1 MSQYEITKHTQKLPH
16 KQSFEVM
23 LSCRIS
29 DEKLEELTREISREY
44 RIADEKMFFHWW
56 NPSQNRAKEVCW
68 ANSSW
73 DGTYEF
79 GTNLMT
85 QEEFLNSKELRP
97 LRENN
102 ELGLW
107 FWDQGSS
114 SSYIHLLTCDDK
126 KIEVRRNYLDGDS
139 SSEVIEATGADPLR
153 LPWHEED
160 FLKLDGNNLTI
171 CDDKGVALKFD
182 HIR

>member
-85 QEEFLNSKELRP
+85 QEEFAASVGVTQSYLSLIEKGHKTPSLEVLQQIWEIKSLRI
-97 LRENN
+97 LR
-102 ELGLW
+102 
-107 FWDQGSS
+107 
-114 SSYIHLLTCDDK
+114 
-126 KIEVRRNYLDGDS
+126 R
-139 SSEVIEATGADPLR
+139 
-153 LPWHEED
+153 
-160 FLKLDGNNLTI
+160 
-171 CDDKGVALKFD
+171 
-182 HIR
+182 